1 MLHVFFSSFLRGKG
15 GKNIYI
21 PLFGG
26 PLSSPLHGG
35 SGIRSTWGGRVA
47 FKPTFHLLSKGNQVK
62 IPELGQG
69 YICGNTTEPRYV
81 GKSLGKSS
89 LFFLTTKTQGG

>member
-1 MLHVFFSSFLRGKG
+1 VCYMLPSGNL
-15 GKNIYI
+15 

-26 PLSSPLHGG
+26 ALSCIPHGVYG
-35 SGIRSTWGGRVA
+35 RISTWGGRVA

-89 LFFLTTKTQGG
+89 LFFLTTKTQGGWMGPRI